1 MAPPTTWRN
10 KPAKKKVEISMR
22 DRNTYVFDK
31 LPYL

>member
-22 DRNTYVFDK
+22 DRNTYVCI
-31 LPYL
+31 